1 MFDIDKWQEIFATI
15 RKNQLR
21 TFLTGFSVA
30 WGIFMLILLLGSG
43 KGLENSVHKNFESRA
58 INSIQLYPG
67 QTSIAYKGNK
77 TGRDIQFDNEDFDY
91 IKNNIK
97 GIEFGTG
104 RYYIS
109 GSSIVA
115 YKKEFASMDLRAVH
129 PEFPKIEI
137 LNILEGRFFNRFDL
151 EQYSKVVV
159 LSLKAKD
166 ELFKKEEALGKY
178 VTVTGVP
185 FEVIGV
191 FTPKND
197 RDKDTKTLYM
207 PISTAQRVYSGANRL
222 HNIAVTTG
230 ASTVEESKAIHEQIK
245 KVMAQRHHYDPKD
258 TKAMFSYNALE
269 DFQKVLSLFRGIRI
283 FMWVIGLGTIIAG
296 IVGVSNIMI
305 VVVRERTK
313 EIGIRKAL
321 GASPWSIISLIM
333 QEAIF
338 ITAVAGYIGMVLGI
352 GLLEII
358 ARNVHT
364 EFFLNPEADL
374 SIAISATVLLVVAGA
389 LAGFIPARR
398 AAAIK
403 PIEALRDE

>member
-58 INSIQLYPG
+58 VNSIQLYPG
-67 QTSIAYKGNK
+67 QTSMAYKGNK
-77 TGRDIQFDNEDFDY
+77 TGREIKFDNEDFDF
-91 IKNNIK
+91 IKNNIN
-97 GIEFGTG
+97 GIDFGSG

-109 GSSIVA
+109 GNSIVA
-115 YKKEFASMDLRAVH
+115 YKNEYASMDLRAVH
-129 PEFPKIEI
+129 PDFPKIEI
-137 LNILEGRFFNRFDL
+137 LNILSGRFFNRFDM
-151 EQYSKVVV
+151 EQYNKVVV
-159 LSLKAKD
+159 LSQKAK
-166 ELFKKEEALGKY
+166 EGLFKKEEAIGKY
-178 VTVTGVP
+178 ITVTGVP

-197 RDKDTKTLYM
+197 RDKDSKTLYM
-207 PISTAQRVYSGANRL
+207 PISTAQRVYSGGSRL
-222 HNIAVTTG
+222 HNISVTTG
-230 ASTVEESKAIHEQIK
+230 AATIEESKAIHEQIK
-245 KVMAQRHHYDPKD
+245 KVMAQRHHYDIRD
-258 TKAMFSYNALE
+258 AKAMFSYNALE
-269 DFQKVLSLFRGIRI
+269 DFQKVLSLFKGIRI

-313 EIGIRKAL
+313 EIGIRKAI
-321 GASPWSIISLIM
+321 GATPWSIISLIL

-358 ARNVHT
+358 SRNVHT
-364 EFFLNPEADL
+364 EFFVNPEADL
-374 SIAISATVLLVVAGA
+374 SVAISATVLLIVAGA
-389 LAGFIPARR
+389 IAGFIPARR

-403 PIEALRDE
+403 PIEALKDE

>member
-1 MFDIDKWQEIFATI
+1 
-15 RKNQLR
+15 
-21 TFLTGFSVA
+21 
-30 WGIFMLILLLGSG
+30 
-43 KGLENSVHKNFESRA
+43 
-58 INSIQLYPG
+58 
-67 QTSIAYKGNK
+67 
-77 TGRDIQFDNEDFDY
+77 
-91 IKNNIK
+91 
-97 GIEFGTG
+97 
-104 RYYIS
+104 
-109 GSSIVA
+109 
-115 YKKEFASMDLRAVH
+115 MDLRAVH

-137 LNILEGRFFNRFDL
+137 LNILEGRFFNRYDL

-159 LSLKAKD
+159 LSKKAKD
-166 ELFKKEEALGKY
+166 ELFNKEEALGKY

-191 FTPKND
+191 FIPMND

-222 HNIAVTTG
+222 HNMAVTTG
-230 ASTVEESKAIHEQIK
+230 ASTVEQSKAIHEQIK
-245 KVMAQRHHYDPKD
+245 NAMAQRHHFDPKD

-269 DFQKVLSLFRGIRI
+269 DYQKVLSLFKGIRI

-313 EIGIRKAL
+313 EIGIRKAI
-321 GASPWSIISLIM
+321 GATPWSIISLIL

-358 ARNVHT
+358 SRNVKT

-374 SIAISATVLLVVAGA
+374 SVAISATVLLVVAGA
-389 LAGFIPARR
+389 IAGFIPARR